1 MSLFSQIRDAL
12 LPRSSEGCASC
23 LHFCTEAGRIE
34 AHLPG
39 LSSLSSAHA
48 SVRGEDGLCLSHNR
62 IINGRRRC
70 GTYEPASKA

>member
-1 MSLFSQIRDAL
+1 MSLLGRIRDAL
-12 LPRSSEGCASC
+12 LPRSGEGCASC
-23 LHFCTEAGRIE
+23 LHFCTEAGWIE

-62 IINGRRRC
+62 LINGRRRC
-70 GTYEPASKA
+70 ANYEAAHKA